1 MSDFIRKILT
11 VPKCRCCFKPA
22 AGNLCESC
30 GLQLAACRMKEGKIP
45 DADCPPLVDAAYGS
59 YYYKGAAAQSVIK
72 AKFSNPARFLS
83 SFLQDISVDINTIL
97 VQNEIDMVR
106 SVPCHKSKLY
116 TRETDLPRQ
125 MAKVIGRRF
134 KVPVYHGLKKIKKT
148 EIQHSLPL
156 AKRKTNLQ
164 GAFLAQ
170 TDIAG
175 KNLLLIDDVMTSGS
189 TLSRC
194 AQRLVQAGCG
204 KITAWVY
211 AYNTYMEE

>member
-1 MSDFIRKILT
+1 M
-11 VPKCRCCFKPA
+11 
-22 AGNLCESC
+22 
-30 GLQLAACRMKEGKIP
+30 
-45 DADCPPLVDAAYGS
+45 
-59 YYYKGAAAQSVIK
+59 
-72 AKFSNPARFLS
+72 
-83 SFLQDISVDINTIL
+83 
-97 VQNEIDMVR
+97 
-106 SVPCHKSKLY
+106 
-116 TRETDLPRQ
+116 
-125 MAKVIGRRF
+125 
-134 KVPVYHGLKKIKKT
+134 PVYHGLKKIKKT